1 MGMECKQTKKHY
13 NEKTLYKEKTLYN
26 EKKKILHVQ
35 QNLTKVIDTKR
46 R

>member
-26 EKKKILHVQ
+26 EKKK
-35 QNLTKVIDTKR
+35 NSPCTTKPN
-46 R
+46 